1 MYPIPPLKKKYIL
14 FFKNNVDFI
23 RSFKFNFV
31 YLTRNNDKIRNVM
44 KEKNVIKDLK
54 KIEKRINEARNLALI
69 LRIKLSESK
78 YVNAG
83 VLGDFVEEDLEPHFD
98 ALLFN
103 MNDLLGTL
111 TD

>member
-1 MYPIPPLKKKYIL
+1 
-14 FFKNNVDFI
+14 
-23 RSFKFNFV
+23 
-31 YLTRNNDKIRNVM
+31 M

-83 VLGDFVEEDLEPHFD
+83 VLGDFVEEDLEPHFA
-98 ALLFN
+98 ALLYN
-103 MNDLLGTL
+103 MEDLLGTL